1 MAMEI
6 AREFTETEAPELV
19 RLLDDRTERE
29 VYKLLSVQNFMLAV
43 LLHEFW
49 CSYKYTGR
57 IPA

>member
-29 VYKLLSVQNFMLAV
+29 VYKLLSV
-43 LLHEFW
+43 
-49 CSYKYTGR
+49 
-57 IPA
+57 